1 MRVFISYRR
10 DDSSGHAGRLADALT
25 QRLGPKSVF
34 QDVATID
41 VGQDFTHEI
50 ERALDDCE
58 AVLVV
63 IGPEWLGRGASVL
76 PRLHDRDDFVRLELA
91 TALALDIRVVPVLV
105 GGAELPLASELPDD
119 VKELAGRQAM
129 VLRDDAWHRDVDGL
143 IGSLRGE
150 SEAPASSRRRLT
162 LLAAGVGAVAVLA
175 VAGWLVWG
183 GDYST
188 ADDNRPPID
197 ECAPLDEPKFTLLEL
212 VDGASGRISNDDGA
226 LRITV
231 NRVGYREVASDVWE
245 VVLETEMEN
254 ESREVGYHAD
264 WHYRALS
271 VDQRP
276 SDKPTCSTH
285 EAQLDIG
292 DITDARVGFL
302 VDRDPRGPVALLLE
316 GGDRIDLTA

>member
-41 VGQDFTHEI
+41 VGRDFTDAI
-50 ERALDDCE
+50 ERALEDCE

-63 IGPEWLGRGASVL
+63 IGPEWLGGAPSAL

-91 TALALDIRVVPVLV
+91 TALALDVRVVPVLV
-105 GGAELPLASELPDD
+105 GGAELPLASDLPDD
-119 VKELAGRQAM
+119 VKALAGRQAM
-129 VLRDDAWHRDVDGL
+129 VLRDDAWHRDIDGL
-143 IGSLRGE
+143 IASLRGE
-150 SEAPASSRRRLT
+150 SEAPASSRRRITVLT
-162 LLAAGVGAVAVLA
+162 GVGAVAVLA
-175 VAGWLVWG
+175 VAGWLVSG
-183 GDYST
+183 GYS
-188 ADDNRPPID
+188 APDDNGPPLSQ
-197 ECAPLDEPKFTLLEL
+197 CPLLDDPEFTLLEL
-212 VDGASGRISNDDGA
+212 VDGRSGRISNDDGT
-226 LRITV
+226 LRVTV
-231 NRVGYREVASDVWE
+231 NRVGYREVESDVWE

-264 WHYRALS
+264 WHYGALS

-276 SDKPTCSTH
+276 SDSPTCSTD

-292 DITDARVGFL
+292 DITT
-302 VDRDPRGPVALLLE
+302 LE
-316 GGDRIDLTA
+316 SVSWLTATRKGH